1 VVHLRCRRVDHLYPR
16 GTEALENALS
26 LPAELY
32 FYIVASAAVIL
43 VGLAK
48 GGFAGLGAA
57 AMPIL
62 ALVMDPVAG
71 AGMLLPILM
80 VQDIVSVWAFRRNF
94 DRRTLLLTLP
104 GAVVGIFFGWLLATS
119 INADAV
125 RGFVGVIALSFGVY
139 RLLPLFGA
147 QLKLAGPAPEWVG
160 VVMGGVAGFTSQI
173 AHAGGPP
180 FQIWALS
187 RNFPHLVFVGT
198 SSIFFAIINW
208 MKVPAYAALGQFNT
222 QNMTLTAI
230 FLPLAVLSTM
240 AGVRLVKRVSPE
252 RFNIII
258 QLLMV
263 VVGAELIRQAIW

>member
-1 VVHLRCRRVDHLYPR
+1 MVHFRRRCVDHLCPR
-16 GTEALENALS
+16 GAEALEDALS
-26 LPAELY
+26 LPVDIY

-80 VQDIVSVWAFRRNF
+80 VQDIVSVWAFRRDF

-104 GAVVGIFFGWLLATS
+104 GAVVGIFFGWFLATS
-119 INADAV
+119 INADAA

>member
-1 VVHLRCRRVDHLYPR
+1 M
-16 GTEALENALS
+16 S
-26 LPAELY
+26 LPTNIS
-32 FYIVASAAVIL
+32 FYIIASAAVIL

-57 AMPIL
+57 AMPLL
-62 ALVMDPVAG
+62 ALVMDPVAA

-80 VQDIVSVWAFRRNF
+80 VQDVVSVWAFRRSF
-94 DRRTLLLTLP
+94 DVPTLILTLP
-104 GAVVGIFFGWLLATS
+104 GAVVGIFLGWLLASS
-119 INADAV
+119 INEDAV

-139 RLLPLFGA
+139 RLLPMLGIEA
-147 QLKLAGPAPEWVG
+147 RLSGPAPSWVG
-160 VVMGGVAGFTSQI
+160 AIMGGVSGFTSQI

-208 MKVPAYAALGQFNT
+208 MKVPAYAALGQFNVY
-222 QNMTLTAI
+222 NMTLTAL
-230 FLPLAVLSTM
+230 FLPLAILSTIL
-240 AGVRLVKRVSPE
+240 GVKLVKRVSPK
-252 RFNIII
+252 RFNLII

-263 VVGAELIRQAIW
+263 IIGAELIRQAIW

>member
-1 VVHLRCRRVDHLYPR
+1 M
-16 GTEALENALS
+16 N
-26 LPAELY
+26 LPTDIL
-32 FYIVASAAVIL
+32 FYVVASAAVIL

-57 AMPIL
+57 AMPLL

-80 VQDIVSVWAFRRNF
+80 VQDVVSVWAFRRSY
-94 DRRTLLLTLP
+94 DSRTLLLTIP
-104 GAVVGIFFGWLLATS
+104 GAAVGIFIAWLLAAS
-119 INADAV
+119 INEDAV
-125 RGFVGVIALSFGVY
+125 RGFVGVIAFTFGTY
-139 RLLPLFGA
+139 RLLPLLGR

-160 VVMGGVAGFTSQI
+160 TVMGAVSGFTSQI

-208 MKVPAYAALGQFNT
+208 MKVPAYAALGQFNV

-230 FLPLAVLSTM
+230 FLPLAILSTI
-240 AGVRLVKRVSPE
+240 AGVKLVKRVSPE
-252 RFNIII
+252 RFNVII

-263 VVGAELIRQAIW
+263 VIGAELIRQAIW

>member
-1 VVHLRCRRVDHLYPR
+1 M
-16 GTEALENALS
+16 N
-26 LPAELY
+26 LPVELY
-32 FYIVASAAVIL
+32 FYIVASVAVIL

-94 DRRTLLLTLP
+94 DPRTLFLTLP
-104 GAVVGIFFGWLLATS
+104 GAVVGIFLGWFLATA

-125 RGFVGVIALSFGVY
+125 RGFVGVIALSFGAY

-147 QLKLAGPAPEWVG
+147 QLKLAGPVPEWVG
-160 VVMGGVAGFTSQI
+160 VVMGGVAGFTSQV

-263 VVGAELIRQAIW
+263 VVGVELIRQAIW

>member
-1 VVHLRCRRVDHLYPR
+1 M
-16 GTEALENALS
+16 S
-26 LPAELY
+26 LPTDII
-32 FYIVASAAVIL
+32 FYIVAGAAVIL

-57 AMPIL
+57 AIPLL
-62 ALVMDPVAG
+62 ALVMDPVAA

-80 VQDIVSVWAFRRNF
+80 AQDIVSVWAFRKSF
-94 DRRTLLLTLP
+94 DRRTLLLTIP
-104 GAVVGIFFGWLLATS
+104 GAAVGIFLGWWFAAMVD
-119 INADAV
+119 ADAV
-125 RGFVGVIALSFGVY
+125 RGLVGIIALAFGNY
-139 RLLPLFGA
+139 RLLPLLGR
-147 QLKLAGPAPEWVG
+147 QVRLAGPAPEWVG
-160 VVMGGVAGFTSQI
+160 IAMGGLSGFTSQI

-222 QNMTLTAI
+222 QNMTLTLL
-230 FLPLAVLSTM
+230 FMPLAIASTF
-240 AGVRLVKRVSPE
+240 AGVWLVKRVSPA

-258 QLLMV
+258 NILMIAI
-263 VVGAELIRQAIW
+263 GLELIRQAVW

>member
-1 VVHLRCRRVDHLYPR
+1 MVYFCDSSSDHIRSRRAKAH
-16 GTEALENALS
+16 EAALS
-26 LPAELY
+26 LPTEIG
-32 FYIVASAAVIL
+32 FYIVASLAVIL

-57 AMPIL
+57 AMPLL

-80 VQDIVSVWAFRRNF
+80 VQDVVSVWAFRRSY
-94 DRRTLLLTLP
+94 DVETLLLTVP
-104 GAVVGIFFGWLLATS
+104 AAAVGIFLGWVLAS
-119 INADAV
+119 AINEDAV
-125 RGFVGVIALSFGVY
+125 RGFVGFIALAFGVY
-139 RLLPLFGA
+139 RLLPVLNV
-147 QLKLAGPAPEWVG
+147 QMKVSGPAPQWVG
-160 VVMGGVAGFTSQI
+160 AVMGTVAGFTSQI

-208 MKVPAYAALGQFNT
+208 MKVPAYAALGQFNM
-222 QNMTLTAI
+222 QNMTLTVL
-230 FLPLAVLSTM
+230 FLPLAILSTV
-240 AGVRLVKRVSPE
+240 AGVKLVKRVSPE

-263 VVGAELIRQAIW
+263 IVGAELIRQSIW

>member
-1 VVHLRCRRVDHLYPR
+1 M
-16 GTEALENALS
+16 S
-26 LPAELY
+26 LPTDVL

-62 ALVMDPVAG
+62 ALVMDPVAA

-80 VQDIVSVWAFRRNF
+80 AQDIVSVWAFRCSY
-94 DRRTLLLTLP
+94 DARTLLVTVP
-104 GAVVGIFFGWLLATS
+104 GAIVGIILGWFLAS
-119 INADAV
+119 AISPDAV
-125 RGFVGVIALSFGVY
+125 RGFVGVIALAFGTY
-139 RLLPLFGA
+139 RLLPLLGRPV
-147 QLKLAGPAPEWVG
+147 KLAGRAPEWLG
-160 VVMGGVAGFTSQI
+160 TVMGTVAGFTSQI

-208 MKVPAYAALGQFNT
+208 FKVPAYAALGQFNV

-230 FLPLAVLSTM
+230 FLPLAILSTL
-240 AGVRLVKRVSPE
+240 AGVKLVKRVSPE
-252 RFNIII
+252 RFNVIIN
-258 QLLMV
+258 LLMV
-263 VVGAELIRQAIW
+263 IIGAELIRQAIW

>member
-1 VVHLRCRRVDHLYPR
+1 M
-16 GTEALENALS
+16 S
-26 LPAELY
+26 LPTDIS
-32 FYIVASAAVIL
+32 FYIIASAAVIL

-57 AMPIL
+57 AMPLL
-62 ALVMDPVAG
+62 ALVMDPVAA

-80 VQDIVSVWAFRRNF
+80 VQDVVSVWAFRRSF
-94 DRRTLLLTLP
+94 DVPTLILTLP
-104 GAVVGIFFGWLLATS
+104 GAVVGIFLGWLLASS
-119 INADAV
+119 INEDAV

-139 RLLPLFGA
+139 RLLPMLGIQA
-147 QLKLAGPAPEWVG
+147 RLSGPAPSWAG
-160 VVMGGVAGFTSQI
+160 ATMGGVSGFTSQI

-208 MKVPAYAALGQFNT
+208 MKVPAYAALGQFNA
-222 QNMTLTAI
+222 QNMKLTGL
-230 FLPLAVLSTM
+230 FLPLAILSTIM
-240 AGVRLVKRVSPE
+240 GVKLVKRASPE
-252 RFNIII
+252 RFNLII

-263 VVGAELIRQAIW
+263 IIGAELIRQAIW

>member
-1 VVHLRCRRVDHLYPR
+1 VVYLRCRRVDHLYPR
-16 GTEALENALS
+16 GAEALENALN
-26 LPAELY
+26 LPADIY

-104 GAVVGIFFGWLLATS
+104 GAVVGIFFGWFLATA

-147 QLKLAGPAPEWVG
+147 QLKLAGPAPEWVS
-160 VVMGGVAGFTSQI
+160 VVMGGVAGFTSQV

-208 MKVPAYAALGQFNT
+208 MKVPAYAALGQFNA

-230 FLPLAVLSTM
+230 FLPLAIVSTM
-240 AGVRLVKRVSPE
+240 AGVRLVKRVSAE

-263 VVGAELIRQAIW
+263 VVGVELIRQAIW